1 MAKGAHEIVTMPQE
15 GGRGGA
21 TATMGQHVGK
31 ENERPDA
38 DFDVGKR
45 AVAVP
50 TGVVFGT
57 SSAMEA
63 STPQDARKFKDVISN
78 AESNVA
84 RLAEVMDSAEQEIEA
99 AFRYA
104 RAAHAPSFADDL
116 DRRPDMPLPTRS
128 ATVL

>member
-1 MAKGAHEIVTMPQE
+1 MRLRVAKGAHEIVTMPQE

-84 RLAEVMDSAEQEIEA
+84 RLAEVMDSASAESIEKNV
-99 AFRYA
+99 RRRTIVKKKRCCS
-104 RAAHAPSFADDL
+104 RAA
-116 DRRPDMPLPTRS
+116 RNGGKI
-128 ATVL
+128 